1 MQVFWKQGY
10 AAALPDLVAATG
22 LSTSSIY
29 NVYGSKMGLFEA
41 ALDRYLET
49 VIDGRMIGPM
59 TSGSEGITD
68 VEAYLDRLEGTVGRA
83 SPRGCLAVNTIAE
96 LRDPPAAVARRTHEY
111 RDRLHAGL
119 LSALRRAEARGED
132 PPGTAELRAAA
143 IAPIVIAF
151 NLLVAAGA
159 GESEVRGLLDSAR
172 AIALG
177 ALTLPD
183 RE

>member
-22 LSTSSIY
+22 LSTSSLY
-29 NVYGSKMGLFEA
+29 NVYESKMGLFEA

-59 TSGSEGITD
+59 TTGSAGIAD
-68 VEAYLDRLEGTVGRA
+68 LEAFLDRLESTAGRI

-96 LRDPPAAVARRTHEY
+96 MRDPPAAVARRTREY
-111 RDRLHAGL
+111 RERLHAGL
-119 LSALRRAEARGED
+119 LAALGRAEQRGEV
-132 PPGTAELRAAA
+132 PPDTAEFRAAA

-159 GESEVRGLLDSAR
+159 GEAEVRGLLGSAR
-172 AIALG
+172 ALAHG
-177 ALTLPD
+177 VLTLPD
-183 RE
+183 RQ